1 MYPPLQVEYAYFI
14 DTLYAH
20 RELPGVTRFGYN
32 LYENVVKS
40 DGDLYRALMVFL
52 DGEEG
57 FAKGYM
63 TILESGKKM
72 IGDVFRYMI
81 KELSIEQRS
90 AMVIHCTAG
99 KDRTGVFVMTLLGLC
114 GVDDEVI
121 AKEYELTNLGYFEF
135 EKHLETRA
143 RQLNVTVDAM
153 RASLSASVGGMRLT
167 IRQVKQKYGSFEGY
181 VRDACGLSS
190 TEIQEIR
197 NLMVMPIRF
206 EERQLYRPKI

>member
-1 MYPPLQVEYAYFI
+1 MLFFSN
-14 DTLYAH
+14 

-40 DGDLYRALMVFL
+40 DNDLYKALMVFL
-52 DGEEG
+52 EGEEG
-57 FAKGYM
+57 FAEGYM
-63 TILESGKKM
+63 IILESGKKL

-81 KELSIEQRS
+81 KELSTKQRS

-114 GVDDEVI
+114 GVDDEII

-135 EKHLETRA
+135 EKHLVARA
-143 RQLNVTVDAM
+143 RQVGVTIDVM

-167 IRQVKQKYGSFEGY
+167 IAQVKQKYGSFEGY
-181 VRDACGLSS
+181 VRDECGLSS
-190 TEIQEIR
+190 TEIQAIR
-197 NLMVMPIRF
+197 NLMIVPIPF